1 MSQGTQARFHEEQ
14 SLRHH
19 RTLLLVAIPPV
30 MLLLLLIWQVVLGHK
45 WGKQPM
51 SNGSLIGW
59 TIFLWLVY
67 LRLILVRLVTEV
79 RPGELLV
86 SMHGLWRK
94 RRIPLA
100 SIRSLQV
107 VTFDPV
113 TDYGGYGIRTTQNGV
128 AYIAG
133 GNDGVRLELTKGAP
147 VIIGSRKP
155 KELAAAIEQSKVP
168 A

>member
-1 MSQGTQARFHEEQ
+1 MSQPPARFHEEQ
-14 SLRHH
+14 NLRQH
-19 RTLLLVAIPPV
+19 RTLILVAIPPV
-30 MLLLLLIWQVVLGHK
+30 VLLLLLIWQVVLGHS
-45 WGKQPM
+45 WGKRPM

-59 TIFLWLVY
+59 TIFGWLVY
-67 LRLILVRLVTEV
+67 IRLITVRLVTEV

-86 SMHGLWRK
+86 SMLGLWRK

-100 SIRSLQV
+100 EVKSAAV
-107 VTFDPV
+107 VTFHPV
-113 TDYGGYGIRTTQNGV
+113 RDYGGYGIRTTRNGV

-147 VIIGSRKP
+147 VVIGSRRA
-155 KELAAAIEQSKVP
+155 KELAAAIEQSKAP